1 MPTPKRLRSPP
12 PDPAPD
18 GGVGLF
24 AVIATA
30 REAWSALE
38 EKLEDAREDARAA
51 EEALDATKAALASKT
66 EEYDALY
73 AARVPPFN
81 PNEQLASV
89 LLSNVH
95 DLKTRLALS
104 QVNKTFLAASKQD
117 ASLPGPEVLCEFAE
131 VCFHTRERDK
141 EKYFYLKAAAQ
152 GHAEAQETVGV
163 MCFNDDEYATA
174 VFWFQMAA
182 SQGNGYALNM
192 LGYCYRDGLGV
203 EKDPSKA
210 VALWEKG
217 VTTHGSVDCMT
228 RLGFCY
234 QHGWGVEQDEA
245 KALMWY
251 RKANAGGCSDAAQV
265 LRDHFDY

>member
-1 MPTPKRLRSPP
+1 
-12 PDPAPD
+12 
-18 GGVGLF
+18 
-24 AVIATA
+24 
-30 REAWSALE
+30 
-38 EKLEDAREDARAA
+38 
-51 EEALDATKAALASKT
+51 
-66 EEYDALY
+66 
-73 AARVPPFN
+73 
-81 PNEQLASV
+81 
-89 LLSNVH
+89 
-95 DLKTRLALS
+95 
-104 QVNKTFLAASKQD
+104 
-117 ASLPGPEVLCEFAE
+117 
-131 VCFHTRERDK
+131 
-141 EKYFYLKAAAQ
+141 
-152 GHAEAQETVGV
+152 
-163 MCFNDDEYATA
+163 
-174 VFWFQMAA
+174 
-182 SQGNGYALNM
+182 M

>member
-1 MPTPKRLRSPP
+1 
-12 PDPAPD
+12 
-18 GGVGLF
+18 
-24 AVIATA
+24 
-30 REAWSALE
+30 
-38 EKLEDAREDARAA
+38 
-51 EEALDATKAALASKT
+51 
-66 EEYDALY
+66 
-73 AARVPPFN
+73 
-81 PNEQLASV
+81 
-89 LLSNVH
+89 
-95 DLKTRLALS
+95 
-104 QVNKTFLAASKQD
+104 
-117 ASLPGPEVLCEFAE
+117 
-131 VCFHTRERDK
+131 
-141 EKYFYLKAAAQ
+141 
-152 GHAEAQETVGV
+152 